1 MFVFRCKM
9 CGGDLEVTDNAT
21 TCTCEFC
28 GTKQTIPASRDDTL
42 QTLFNRANTLR
53 MKAEFDKASDLYE
66 RILQKSEEEAEAYW
80 GLILCKYGIEY
91 VEDPAS
97 FKRIPTCHRVSYDSV
112 VADVD
117 YKSAIKYA
125 DSVQREIYEDQALEI
140 DRIQKGILDIV
151 LKEEPYDI
159 FICYKESDEEGKR
172 TRDSVYGND
181 IYYQLSQEGYRVFF
195 SSISLEDKI
204 GREYEPY
211 IFSALN
217 TAKVMLVLGS
227 KPEYFTSPWVKNEW
241 SRFMKIMKK
250 DRSRLL
256 IPCYRDMDP
265 YDLPEEFSH
274 LQAQDMGKIGFIT
287 DLIRG
292 IRKIIPQKRE
302 TRETTEST
310 TPKGTNW
317 SHSNS
322 SVKANQEEK
331 PQQDKERIT
340 AETVRYMQ
348 ETVTVNRTS
357 SFFIFLTGM
366 FAGTGALFIGLK
378 AMDNAT
384 QYIYG
389 DQEKYLYPIA
399 GVAFFLAF
407 ISSFGIRRKV
417 EMPRK
422 ESLKP
427 EKKGTGWLFLLVV
440 FLAGIAVILY
450 KQAAFLGLM

>member
-1 MFVFRCKM
+1 MSVFRCKM
-9 CGGDLEVTDNAT
+9 CGGDLKVADNIT

-28 GTKQTIPASRDDTL
+28 GTKQTIPKSRDETL
-42 QTLFNRANTLR
+42 QALYNRANTLR
-53 MKAEFDKASDLYE
+53 IRAEFDKAGDLYE
-66 RILQKSEEEAEAYW
+66 KILQKNEKEAEAYW

-91 VEDPAS
+91 VEDPVS
-97 FKRIPTCHRVSYDSV
+97 LKRIPTCHRVSYDAV
-112 VADVD
+112 VADED
-117 YKSAIKYA
+117 YKSAVRYA
-125 DSVQREIYEDQALEI
+125 DSVQREIYEEQAGEI
-140 DRIQKGILDIV
+140 DRIQKGILDLV
-151 LKEEPYDI
+151 KKEEPYDI
-159 FICYKESDEEGKR
+159 FICYKESDEDGKR

-181 IYYQLSQEGYRVFF
+181 IYYQLTQEGYRVFF
-195 SSISLEDKI
+195 SAISLEDKI

-227 KPEYFTSPWVKNEW
+227 KSEYFTSPWVKNEW

-292 IRKIIPQKRE
+292 IRKIIPQKSGTGE
-302 TRETTEST
+302 SAEST
-310 TPKGTNW
+310 TTTETNGAQR
-317 SHSNS
+317 NNT
-322 SVKANQEEK
+322 VKAKPEEK
-331 PQQDKERIT
+331 PQQEKEKIT

-348 ETVTVNRTS
+348 ETVTVKRTS
-357 SFFIFLTGM
+357 NFFIFLTGM
-366 FAGTGALFIGLK
+366 FAGIGALFIGLK

-389 DQEKYLYPIA
+389 DQAKYLYPIA
-399 GVAFFLAF
+399 GGAFFLAF
-407 ISSFGIRRKV
+407 ICSFGIRRKV
-417 EMPRK
+417 EMPRQ

-427 EKKGTGWLFLLVV
+427 EKKGTGWLFLLVI